1 MAVLAVY
8 FVLIAVS
15 LVIQI
20 FFYGIAL
27 LNIAMLLSLPIK
39 FAYQKTTELAAF
51 LIDKNGAL
59 CTYGEISAAL
69 WEDDS
74 HMSYLKKLRADLIGT
89 FEKIGFSN
97 LVFTQKGMLGIDT
110 SMLDCDYLDFRNSG
124 SRNLPAAYHG
134 EYMSQFPWADT
145 TNAALWWQAN
155 EHKSERTNSSI

>member
-1 MAVLAVY
+1 MAALAVY

-27 LNIAMLLSLPIK
+27 LNIAMLL
-39 FAYQKTTELAAF
+39 
-51 LIDKNGAL
+51 AL
-59 CTYGEISAAL
+59 VVSFIVNQMEIARS
-69 WEDDS
+69 
-74 HMSYLKKLRADLIGT
+74 
-89 FEKIGFSN
+89 
-97 LVFTQKGMLGIDT
+97 
-110 SMLDCDYLDFRNSG
+110 LDFRNSG
-124 SRNLPAAYHG
+124 SRNLPAAYQG

>member
-1 MAVLAVY
+1 MSILAALILIWNLSSRKIYTFTAEQRYLRGEWFALTQYFGLAAVAIDGFYIIRCRKQASGSTMAVLAVY

-27 LNIAMLLSLPIK
+27 LNIAMLL
-39 FAYQKTTELAAF
+39 
-51 LIDKNGAL
+51 AL
-59 CTYGEISAAL
+59 VVSFIVNQMEIARS
-69 WEDDS
+69 
-74 HMSYLKKLRADLIGT
+74 
-89 FEKIGFSN
+89 
-97 LVFTQKGMLGIDT
+97 
-110 SMLDCDYLDFRNSG
+110 LDFRNSG